1 MSTVFVETY
10 ELPSVN
16 IREAL
21 RYAGYRSPIVERDEL
36 ISRLDEAIS
45 LMDGKLTP
53 RVCFCEHDIGDCD
66 FGSSLDIKKNM
77 RNSESVIFFAATV
90 GIELDR
96 LIAKYSVLSP
106 VTALLLEAIG
116 SERVEALCD
125 AFNEDVR
132 RKKLDL
138 GYSLRPRFSPGY
150 GDLSIEYQKKL
161 FSILS
166 PSRIGITLNDS
177 YLMTPSKS
185 VTALIGVEKI

>member
-53 RVCFCEHDIGDCD
+53 RVCFCELDIGDCN

-125 AFNEDVR
+125 AFNEDMR
-132 RKKLDL
+132 RKKLGL

>member
-1 MSTVFVETY
+1 MSTVFTETY

-16 IREAL
+16 VREAL

-36 ISRLDEAIS
+36 ISRLDEAIF
-45 LMDGKLTP
+45 LIDGKLTP
-53 RVCFCEHDIGDCD
+53 RVCFCELNIGDCD
-66 FGSSLDIKKNM
+66 FGASLDIKKNM
-77 RNSESVIFFAATV
+77 RKSESVIFFAATV

-106 VTALLLEAIG
+106 VRALLLEAIG

-125 AFNEDVR
+125 AFNEDMR

>member
-1 MSTVFVETY
+1 MATVFIETY

-16 IREAL
+16 VREVL
-21 RYAGYRSPIVERDEL
+21 RYAGYRSPIEERGEL

-45 LMDGKLTP
+45 FIEGKLTP
-53 RVCFCEHDIGDCD
+53 RVCFREVDISECD
-66 FGSSLDIKKNM
+66 FGDSLDIKKNM

-106 VTALLLEAIG
+106 ATALLIESIG

-125 AFNEDVR
+125 AFNEDMR
-132 RKKLDL
+132 AKKLSQ
-138 GYSLRPRFSPGY
+138 GFKLRPRFSPGY
-150 GDLSIEYQKKL
+150 GDLAIEYQKKL
-161 FSILS
+161 FDILS